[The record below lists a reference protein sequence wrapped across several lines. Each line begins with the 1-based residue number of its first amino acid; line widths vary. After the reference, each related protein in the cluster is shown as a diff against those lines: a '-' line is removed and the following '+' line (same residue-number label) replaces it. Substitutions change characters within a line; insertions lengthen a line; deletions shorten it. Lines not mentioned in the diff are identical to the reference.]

1 MPKGNA
7 VIYKPKEVSWEREVT
22 FKKKKHSSWLELRAG
37 FSHRVRDPVQPDQ
50 TLALLSEQFWPN
62 FLPAPAGA
70 DATSL
75 FHIISAE
82 DLLQCEKLH
91 HQSTQIHPF
100 ANIEKISW
108 EQLLSKV
115 AEGWEKKPQILFW
128 LSFPPPILSITFTWC
143 LTHICFWWA
152 CENCC
157 PFSWMGNNHYEYGWS
172 DIGTS
177 SGISAHLRGERVK
190 QDWVLRRLTTT
201 ANSKSFRK
209 AFDQRRDRKLY
220 SKLVCDL

>member
-1 MPKGNA
+1 MGTA
-7 VIYKPKEVSWEREVT
+7 TVQSGWR
-22 FKKKKHSSWLELRAG
+22 LR
-37 FSHRVRDPVQPDQ
+37 
-50 TLALLSEQFWPN
+50 
-62 FLPAPAGA
+62 
-70 DATSL
+70 
-75 FHIISAE
+75 
-82 DLLQCEKLH
+82 
-91 HQSTQIHPF
+91 
-100 ANIEKISW
+100 
-108 EQLLSKV
+108 
-115 AEGWEKKPQILFW
+115 KKPQILFW

-220 SKLVCDL
+220 SKLVCDLQGRTTQIARGARGEGRKKYSQQDSQAKIKTTAASWFVHIEYPNWAFCFV

>member
-22 FKKKKHSSWLELRAG
+22 LKKKKKHASWLELRAG

-75 FHIISAE
+75 FHIICAE
-82 DLLQCEKLH
+82 DLLQCEKFH

-115 AEGWEKKPQILFW
+115 AEGWEKNPKFYFDSPSLPPSWVSLSLDVW
-128 LSFPPPILSITFTWC
+128 L
-143 LTHICFWWA
+143 
-152 CENCC
+152 
-157 PFSWMGNNHYEYGWS
+157 
-172 DIGTS
+172 
-177 SGISAHLRGERVK
+177 ISAFGEHVK
-190 QDWVLRRLTTT
+190 TVVRSAGWGITTM
-201 ANSKSFRK
+201 NMDDLILVPLQVFQHISEVREWSKTE
-209 AFDQRRDRKLY
+209 Y
-220 SKLVCDL
+220 SGG